1 MKRRGLTRRQ
11 VGTAAIAMPA
21 LAQKSPGEVD
31 AARAQVREN
40 GAALRKFRISTA
52 LEPSFVFKA

>member
-1 MKRRGLTRRQ
+1 M
-11 VGTAAIAMPA
+11 AMPA

-31 AARAQVREN
+31 AARAQAREN